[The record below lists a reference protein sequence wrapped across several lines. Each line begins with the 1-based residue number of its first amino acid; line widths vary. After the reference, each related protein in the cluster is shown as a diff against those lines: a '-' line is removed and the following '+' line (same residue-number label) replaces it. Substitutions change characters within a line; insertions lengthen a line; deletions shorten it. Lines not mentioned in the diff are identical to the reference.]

1 MTAETLA
8 LRYAL
13 ALALAVS
20 SFTAVGLAQDGAGRG
35 RGAAGA
41 RGGDQGSAPP
51 NAYAYADCSASN
63 TTATRIVIVTGALP
77 ANVPTASPRPSIEI
91 VLNNASDQIPP
102 AAVTVSPDGVKGGPA
117 AAVLSCPVVGNCSP
131 ANTGTVTAQRGGD
144 GTITGSYQASW
155 SQGQPRNGRFTAAWR
170 DSQKKCG

>member
-13 ALALAVS
+13 ALVLTAS
-20 SFTAVGLAQDGAGRG
+20 SFTVVGLAQGQGRG
-35 RGAAGA
+35 G
-41 RGGDQGSAPP
+41 RGGDQGAAGGSAPP
-51 NAYAYADCSASN
+51 NAYAYADCSTSN
-63 TTATRIVIVTGALP
+63 TATTRIVIVTGVLP
-77 ANVPTASPRPSIEI
+77 AGVPAASPRPSIEI
-91 VLNNASDQIPP
+91 VLNNTADQIPP
-102 AAVTVSPDGVKGGPA
+102 AAVTVSPDGVKGGTS

-155 SQGQPRNGRFTAAWR
+155 SQGQPRNGRFNAAWR